1 MVRYLI
7 DKLEFDE
14 VIVMVLY
21 SIIMFLAAIPMIGI
35 SIAIYKG
42 KTDLIHDYHQTKVT
56 DKAAYGKAFGKA
68 MFVISVA
75 LLLSGIIGS
84 FGDLEVIATISLA
97 VLFIGLFIG
106 IAWIIAVQIKHNK
119 GIF

>member
-1 MVRYLI
+1 
-7 DKLEFDE
+7 
-14 VIVMVLY
+14 MVLY
-21 SIIMFLAAIPMIGI
+21 SIIMFLSAVPMIKI
-35 SIAIYKG
+35 SIAIYQG

-68 MFVISVA
+68 LFVVSLS
-75 LLLSGIIGS
+75 LLLSGIIS
-84 FGDLEVIATISLA
+84 LFGDSKVISMIAVA

-106 IAWIIAVQIKHNK
+106 IAWIIAVQRKYNK

>member
-1 MVRYLI
+1 
-7 DKLEFDE
+7 
-14 VIVMVLY
+14 
-21 SIIMFLAAIPMIGI
+21 MFLVGVPFVAM

-68 MFVISVA
+68 MFVVSMS
-75 LLLSGIIGS
+75 LLLSSIIS
-84 FGDLEVIATISLA
+84 LFGDSEVIAMIALA
-97 VLFIGLFIG
+97 VLFVGLFIG
-106 IAWIIAVQIKHNK
+106 IAGIIAVQKKYNH

>member
-1 MVRYLI
+1 
-7 DKLEFDE
+7 
-14 VIVMVLY
+14 
-21 SIIMFLAAIPMIGI
+21 MFLAAVPMIKI

-68 MFVISVA
+68 MFVVSAA
-75 LLLSGIIGS
+75 LLLSGIIGL
-84 FGDLEVIATISLA
+84 FGISDTMAMIAVA

-106 IAWIIAVQIKHNK
+106 IAWIVAVQIKYNK
-119 GIF
+119 GVF

>member
-1 MVRYLI
+1 
-7 DKLEFDE
+7 
-14 VIVMVLY
+14 
-21 SIIMFLAAIPMIGI
+21 MIGI